1 MSKKNKLNIYKKV
14 NDNLRKKRKEAT
26 KILKKSK
33 TVDVEIKILLTMI
46 VVIIVMFSISIVIAL
61 RRKKAKKNGVK
72 VVDDG
77 GSVDNSVNQ
86 MNNNIQMNSSNL
98 SSSFGNNLNQ
108 MSSSNSI
115 GSFGNNLN
123 QMNSNVQK
131 IINDAGDILSDI
143 NHSEIFS

>member
-46 VVIIVMFSISIVIAL
+46 IVIIVMFSVSIVIAL
-61 RRKKAKKNGVK
+61 RRKKAKKVSMK
-72 VVDDG
+72 VVDEV

-86 MNNNIQMNSSNL
+86 MNNNIQMSSSN
-98 SSSFGNNLNQ
+98 SFGNNSVNQ
-108 MSSSNSI
+108 MSSSNSF

>member
-1 MSKKNKLNIYKKV
+1 MSKKNKLNVYKRV

-46 VVIIVMFSISIVIAL
+46 IVIVVMFSVSIVIAL
-61 RRKKAKKNGVK
+61 RRKKDRKNSVK
-72 VVDDG
+72 VVDEG
-77 GSVDNSVNQ
+77 GNSDNSL
-86 MNNNIQMNSSNL
+86 NSNAQTN
-98 SSSFGNNLNQ
+98 SFGNNSIGQ
-108 MSSSNSI
+108 MSSNAQINSLSSTN
-115 GSFGNNLN
+115 SFGNSQI

-131 IINDAGDILSDI
+131 IINDAGNILSDI

>member
-46 VVIIVMFSISIVIAL
+46 VVIIVMFSVSIVIAL
-61 RRKKAKKNGVK
+61 RRKKAKKVSMK
-72 VVDDG
+72 VVDEV

-86 MNNNIQMNSSNL
+86 MNNNIQMSSSN
-98 SSSFGNNLNQ
+98 SFGNNSVNQ
-108 MSSSNSI
+108 MSSSNSF